1 MPRVDEF
8 AFVPLTRAHLPLISR
23 WLAAPH
29 VARWWREDPSP
40 AAVAATYGPAADGED
55 TTEVFVVER
64 GGAPIGLIQ
73 RMSLADEPEWLHA
86 LVPGGARDGDA
97 SIDYLIGEEQL
108 IGRGTGTVM
117 IAAFVARLWA
127 RYPRASQVVV
137 GVQQEN
143 VASWRALEHV
153 GFTRTYAGMIESDD
167 PSDEGPTFIYVLP
180 RPAPMIRVLLVD
192 DHEMVAESLRRV
204 LDIEDDIT
212 VVAVAASMA
221 SATDAARAHQPDV
234 VLMDYSLPDGDG
246 VRATEAVRAEVP
258 GTKVIMLTGGST
270 PAALAAAFEVGCVGY
285 LEKTAGLAELPHA
298 VRTAAAGGY
307 VLSPE
312 DAARLARERS
322 PLAGPAALS
331 PREQEVLELIA
342 DGLSNAAMAERLHLS
357 VNTVRTHV
365 QTLLAKLG
373 AHSKLEAAAIA
384 RQRGLLR
391 D

>member
-1 MPRVDEF
+1 M
-8 AFVPLTRAHLPLISR
+8 
-23 WLAAPH
+23 
-29 VARWWREDPSP
+29 
-40 AAVAATYGPAADGED
+40 VAATYGPAADGDD
-55 TTEVFVVER
+55 TTEIFIVER
-64 GGAPIGLIQ
+64 DGTPIGLIQ
-73 RMSLADEPEWLHA
+73 RMTLGDEPEWLHA
-86 LVPGGARDGDA
+86 LAPGGASRDDA
-97 SIDYLIGEEQL
+97 SIDYLIGEPHL
-108 IGRGTGTVM
+108 VGRGIGTAM
-117 IAAFVARLWA
+117 LDEFVARLWA
-127 RYPRASQVVV
+127 RYPHARQIVV

-167 PSDEGPTFIYVLP
+167 PSDEGPTFIYALR
-180 RPAPMIRVLLVD
+180 RPPMTISVLLVD

-204 LDIEDDIT
+204 LELEDDIT
-212 VVAVAASMA
+212 VVAVATTVA
-221 SATDAARAHQPDV
+221 SATTAARTHQPDV

-258 GTKVIMLTGGST
+258 GAKVIMLTGGST
-270 PAALAAAFEVGCVGY
+270 PGALVAAFEAGCVGY
-285 LEKTAGLAELPHA
+285 LEKTAGLSELPHA

-322 PLAGPAALS
+322 PLAGPTALS
-331 PREQEVLELIA
+331 PREHEVLELIA
-342 DGLSNAAMAERLHLS
+342 DGLSNGAMAERLHLS

-391 D
+391 H